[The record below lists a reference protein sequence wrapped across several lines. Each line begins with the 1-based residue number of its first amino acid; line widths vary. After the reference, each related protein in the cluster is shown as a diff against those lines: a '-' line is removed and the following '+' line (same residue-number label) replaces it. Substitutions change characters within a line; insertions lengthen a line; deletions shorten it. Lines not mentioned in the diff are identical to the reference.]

1 VMDELVM
8 GTTGSAVR
16 SRKATPPEESKKV
29 RSEMVNGKIQT
40 SSSPLS
46 LSLSLSL
53 SLIRVYSPPNE
64 ENRSIVS
71 RIKRETA
78 FHIFFFVLFSLVFV
92 LLLGVSARW

>member
-40 SSSPLS
+40 SSSP